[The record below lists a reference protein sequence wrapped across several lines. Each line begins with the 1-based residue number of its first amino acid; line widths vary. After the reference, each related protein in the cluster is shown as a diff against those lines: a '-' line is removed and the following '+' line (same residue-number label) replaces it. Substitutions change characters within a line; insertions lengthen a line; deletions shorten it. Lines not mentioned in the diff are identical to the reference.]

1 MSNLSEL
8 SDRAVYPQRV
18 GRDHGYV
25 VGRVA
30 ELSERRAGLVV
41 DIVAAVARAHGRATR
56 GLGLRA
62 LPDDPRAGRRGQQH
76 GRRR

>member
-1 MSNLSEL
+1 L

-30 ELSERRAGLVV
+30 ELSQRRAGLMVNVV
-41 DIVAAVARAHGRATR
+41 ATVAGAHGRAAG

-62 LPDDPRAGRRGQQH
+62 LPDDPRAGRRGEQD